1 MPKERRNR
9 SVSSDGSRASPF
21 PCSSSCS
28 RQSLSINPSDSEE
41 CVKEWEEARCPVCME
56 HPHNAILLLCSS
68 REKGCRPYMCDTSYR
83 HSNCF
88 DQFRKS
94 FAETPSST
102 NQESTLLSLEHS
114 TNGVISEQT
123 NTNLPVETFEV
134 ETIEEESEVKP
145 KLVCPLC
152 RGKVDGWVV
161 AEAARPFMDAKSRS
175 CASEACDFSGTYKD
189 LRKHARLEHPSVR
202 PSQADPERQRSW
214 RRLERQ
220 RDLGDL
226 ISTLQSSIGEE
237 RSEEEDSI
245 LSIEEGGW
253 LTVFLLIRV
262 FRPGSSL
269 RSRSSSWSG
278 TSRARAQVT
287 VRRRSTRLWGETH
300 DGENG
305 SVSRNDDNENSDGGS
320 GSQRRRVRRRTTPN
334 LSDIEP

>member
-1 MPKERRNR
+1 
-9 SVSSDGSRASPF
+9 
-21 PCSSSCS
+21 
-28 RQSLSINPSDSEE
+28 
-41 CVKEWEEARCPVCME
+41 
-56 HPHNAILLLCSS
+56 
-68 REKGCRPYMCDTSYR
+68 
-83 HSNCF
+83 
-88 DQFRKS
+88 
-94 FAETPSST
+94 
-102 NQESTLLSLEHS
+102 
-114 TNGVISEQT
+114 
-123 NTNLPVETFEV
+123 
-134 ETIEEESEVKP
+134 
-145 KLVCPLC
+145 
-152 RGKVDGWVV
+152 
-161 AEAARPFMDAKSRS
+161 MDAKSRS

-269 RSRSSSWSG
+269 RSRSSGWSG
-278 TSRARAQVT
+278 ASRARAQVT

-305 SVSRNDDNENSDGGS
+305 SVSRNDDNGNSDGGS